1 MTDKKNNKPADPHA
15 QRESTKYD
23 NPIPSREYILEQL
36 EEIGQPLDRE
46 AISSLLGLSE
56 ENELEALRRRLR
68 AMERDG
74 QLMFT
79 RKKEYAL
86 ISKMDLITGRVI
98 GHADGFGF
106 LVPEDGSDDLFLTA
120 FQMRRLFHGDKAIV
134 RIAGVDRKGR
144 REGALVEVLE
154 RANPFIVGRLFIDAG
169 VGFVVAD
176 NKRISHDVLV
186 PEENRAKAKH
196 GQIVSVEIIEP
207 PTRHRQ
213 AIGKVAE
220 VLGDH
225 MAAGMEIDI
234 AMRSHGIATNWSKE
248 VEDEIKNLTPEVPE
262 SAKSQKGRV
271 DIRDIP
277 LVTIDGEDARD
288 FDDAVF
294 VETND
299 QGWRLI
305 VAIADVSHY
314 VELDTALDK
323 EAKERGTSVY
333 FPERVIPMLPE
344 VLSNGLCSLNPEVD
358 RLCMVCDMQLDKKGK
373 VITHDFYEGVM
384 RSHCRFTY
392 TKVGEIIDNEQSE
405 LRQEYKIFVPQL
417 LEMHGLFKV
426 LLKRRK
432 KRGAIDF
439 DTTET
444 RIVFGEDRKIDKI
457 IPLVRNDAHKLIEE
471 FMILANVSAAKFLLK
486 NKMPALYRVHG
497 SPKETKIEGLKEFL
511 AEVGLTLGGGEKP
524 APGDYAELLASIQER
539 PDMHLIQTVLLRSL
553 QQAVYT
559 PDNNGHFGLAHEAYA
574 HFTSPIRRYPDL
586 LVHRGIRHIV
596 RGGNADSFYYTEN
609 TMRSLGEHCSQTE
622 RRADEATRDAVDW
635 LKCEFMMDK
644 VGEVFEGTITS
655 VTGFGLFVELDKIYV
670 EGLIHVTSLDHDYY
684 HFDAAHH
691 RLVGERTGQ
700 VFRLGDHIVVSVAN
714 VNLEDKKIDFD
725 LVSAERTP
733 RKNSSGKT
741 AEKKKQ
747 SDGRKKNQAE
757 DENQKS
763 KKKSS
768 KKKVSS
774 TKRDQDGN
782 KLRHSK
788 KKLNKKAKKRL
799 AEKKEQ
805 DKENKKKTKERISK
819 SLWQKI
825 TNITSMVYT
834 RFKRH

>member
-1 MTDKKNNKPADPHA
+1 MTDKTDNSNVIDPHA
-15 QRESTKYD
+15 KRESSKYD

-36 EEIGQPLDRE
+36 ESAGQPLDRK
-46 AISSLLGLSE
+46 AITELLNLSE
-56 ENELEALRRRLR
+56 DENGIEALRRRLR

-86 ISKMDLITGRVI
+86 ISKMDLLTGRVI

-106 LVPEDGSDDLFLTA
+106 LCPEDGSDDLFLTG

-154 RANPFIVGRLFIDAG
+154 RANPFIVGRLFLESG
-169 VGFVVAD
+169 VGYIVAD
-176 NKRISHDVLV
+176 NKRISNDILV
-186 PEENRAKAKH
+186 PQENVGNAHH
-196 GQIVSVEIIEP
+196 GQIVSVEIVEQ

-213 AIGKVAE
+213 AVGKVVE

-234 AMRSHGIATNWSKE
+234 AMRSHGIANNWSKA
-248 VEDEIKNLTPEVPE
+248 VEDDIKDLTPEVPE
-262 SAKSQKGRV
+262 EAKNQKGRI
-271 DIRDIP
+271 DIRDLP

-294 VETND
+294 VESND
-299 QGWRLI
+299 TGWRLV

-314 VELDTALDK
+314 VESDTALDK
-323 EAKERGTSVY
+323 EAHERGTSVY

-358 RLCMVCDMQLDKKGK
+358 RLCMVCDMQLDKNGK
-373 VITHDFYEGVM
+373 VVSHNFFEAVM
-384 RSHCRFTY
+384 KSHCRFTY
-392 TKVGEIIDNEQSE
+392 TKVAEIIENIDSE
-405 LRQEYKIFVPQL
+405 LRTEYKGFVPQL
-417 LEMHGLFKV
+417 LEMHSLFEV

-444 RIVFGEDRKIDKI
+444 RIVFGADRKIDKI

-486 NKMPALYRVHG
+486 HKMPALYRVHG

-511 AEVGLTLGGGEKP
+511 SEVGLTLGGGEKP
-524 APGDYAELLASIQER
+524 APADYAELLASIQER

-559 PDNNGHFGLAHEAYA
+559 PDNNGHFGLAHDAYA

-586 LVHRGIRHIV
+586 LVHRGIRHLV
-596 RGGNADSFYYTEN
+596 RGGDAESYYYTEN
-609 TMRSLGEHCSQTE
+609 TMRALGEHCSQTE

-655 VTGFGLFVELDKIYV
+655 ATGFGLFVELDKIYV

-684 HFDAAHH
+684 HFDASHH
-691 RLVGERTGQ
+691 RLVGERTGK
-700 VFRLGDHIVVSVAN
+700 VFRLGDHIVVSVAK

-725 LVSAERTP
+725 LVTAERTP
-733 RKNSSGKT
+733 RKTASRNKKEEIADNADGK
-741 AEKKKQ
+741 
-747 SDGRKKNQAE
+747 
-757 DENQKS
+757 KS
-763 KKKSS
+763 KKKTG
-768 KKKVSS
+768 KKKATN
-774 TKRDQDGN
+774 TKRDADG
-782 KLRHSK
+782 KKIRLKK
-788 KKLNKKAKKRL
+788 KKLNKKAKKRV
-799 AEKKEQ
+799 AEKKKK
-805 DKENKKKTKERISK
+805 DKEKKNVSNTISSFIK
-819 SLWQKI
+819 SIFSSSK
-825 TNITSMVYT
+825 
-834 RFKRH
+834 

>member
-1 MTDKKNNKPADPHA
+1 MTDNTDNKKVVDPHA
-15 QRESTKYD
+15 KRESSKYD

-36 EEIGQPLDRE
+36 EAAGQPLDRK
-46 AISSLLGLSE
+46 AITDLLGLSE
-56 ENELEALRRRLR
+56 DENGIEALRRRLR

-86 ISKMDLITGRVI
+86 ISKMDLLTGRVI

-106 LVPEDGSDDLFLTA
+106 LCPEDGSDDLFLTA

-154 RANPFIVGRLFIDAG
+154 RANPFIVGRLFIESG
-169 VGFVVAD
+169 VGYVVAD
-176 NKRISHDVLV
+176 NKRISNDVLV
-186 PEENRAKAKH
+186 PQENVGNAHH
-196 GQIVSVEIIEP
+196 GQVVSVEIVEQ

-213 AIGKVAE
+213 AVGKVVE
-220 VLGDH
+220 VLGEH

-234 AMRSHGIATNWSKE
+234 AMRSHGIATNWSDE
-248 VEDEIKNLTPEVPE
+248 VEAEIKDLTPEVPE
-262 SAKSQKGRV
+262 KAKNEKGRI
-271 DIRDIP
+271 DIRDLP

-299 QGWRLI
+299 KGWRLL

-314 VELDTALDK
+314 VELNTALDK
-323 EAKERGTSVY
+323 EAHERGTSVY

-344 VLSNGLCSLNPEVD
+344 ILSNGLCSLNPEVD
-358 RLCMVCDMQLDKKGK
+358 RLCMVCEMQLDKKGK
-373 VITHDFYEGVM
+373 VVSHNFFEGVM

-392 TKVGEIIDNEQSE
+392 TKVADIIENEDSD
-405 LRQEYKIFVPQL
+405 LRKEYKDFVPQL

-439 DTTET
+439 ETTET
-444 RIVFGEDRKIDKI
+444 HIVFCEDRKIDKI

-471 FMILANVSAAKFLLK
+471 FMILANVSAAKYLLK
-486 NKMPALYRVHG
+486 NDMPALYRVHG

-524 APGDYAELLASIQER
+524 GPGDYAELLEQIQER

-559 PDNNGHFGLAHEAYA
+559 PDNNGHFGLAHDAYA

-586 LVHRGIRHIV
+586 LVHRAIRHVV
-596 RGGNADSFYYTEN
+596 RGSKAESYYYTEN
-609 TMRSLGEHCSQTE
+609 AMRALGEHCSQTE

-655 VTGFGLFVELDKIYV
+655 VTGFGLFVELDKIFV
-670 EGLIHVTSLDHDYY
+670 EGLIHVTSLEHDYY

-700 VFRLGDHIVVSVAN
+700 VFRLGDHIVASVSK

-725 LVSAERTP
+725 LVAAQRTP
-733 RKNSSGKT
+733 RKT
-741 AEKKKQ
+741 ASRKKKEAQ
-747 SDGRKKNQAE
+747 PDNGQE
-757 DENQKS
+757 DTSEATKG

-768 KKKVSS
+768 KKKSGKKKVASS
-774 TKRDQDGN
+774 KRDADG
-782 KLRHSK
+782 KKIRHKK

-799 AEKKEQ
+799 AEKKK
-805 DKENKKKTKERISK
+805 KEKKKKK
-819 SLWQKI
+819 
-825 TNITSMVYT
+825 
-834 RFKRH
+834 